1 MQLKLKSSKVQL
13 SLERYLD
20 ISSVKLKCDV
30 RCLMRMNS
38 HSLFNKIT
46 PHPIRLKRKQ
56 EFLSYTVSETFSWV
70 WTWDSCIGSLLTL
83 ILEIYQIDAKLTQ
96 LTSSRRI
103 QDVAKPLLI
112 LKKSENN
119 TERKQ
124 PCIQYFF
131 GLCLCIYRASSC
143 LIVQNCTHHA
153 TFLMRL
159 LSTHSWRWK
168 RIVQISKTFLFK

>member
-1 MQLKLKSSKVQL
+1 MQFKLKSSKVQL

-38 HSLFNKIT
+38 HSFFNKNYPPSHPPQKETRISILYRLRDIFMSLNLRLVYWFIT
-46 PHPIRLKRKQ
+46 NVGI
-56 EFLSYTVSETFSWV
+56 ENLSNW
-70 WTWDSCIGSLLTL
+70 C
-83 ILEIYQIDAKLTQ
+83 EINT
-96 LTSSRRI
+96 TSSRRI